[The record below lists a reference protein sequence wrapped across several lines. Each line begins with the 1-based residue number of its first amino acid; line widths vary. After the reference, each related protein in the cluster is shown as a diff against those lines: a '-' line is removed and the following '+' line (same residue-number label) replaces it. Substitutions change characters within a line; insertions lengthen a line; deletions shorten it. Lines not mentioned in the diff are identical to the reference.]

1 MRLNDLYN
9 IKEAVMQNIKRSE
22 RKVEIAENNLLLARA
37 ELDFLDEL
45 ENEILERMKL
55 EANYDAETS
64 TLLEDVLASIAEE
77 A

>member
-1 MRLNDLYN
+1 MRLYDLYN